1 MRRMGGTMMAG
12 WDRVA
17 EWLAALAVATLTWVS
32 GLATDLPGDPSAK
45 QHLSVTDERPA
56 LMLGW
61 AQEAETPP
69 IEPLDD
75 ATADIETLD
84 ESAPPVQDNQP
95 AGDTTS
101 VAAAPAADEDIELL
115 DQGSPPAALPAVAP
129 PASTTYI
136 APPPTGA
143 TTAYVPPAES
153 VATGPVLPPGFG
165 TGQVHVN
172 AGSAEFPAGLADCH
186 VGAVTG
192 RAYVGIDCGEGGDD
206 SFVGHAPTFEDFPFV
221 VVGDFPFDDRDV
233 ELDDPG
239 FPFTAGN
246 DDGFPFATGNAVA
259 EDDSDVFVTAARP
272 PTSPSDDPNVNP
284 VIETSGAATAQFA
297 QRARDRHPRARAEN
311 RSDKAAEESG
321 KDKGKKGS
329 ARADSASAD
338 SETSA
343 QSNDDKDTRHNADKK
358 KQRAKDHGKHKRDKG
373 KAKKED
379 KDKKSKQK
387 KSNHE
392 RTRHKRN

>member
-1 MRRMGGTMMAG
+1 MMAG

-17 EWLAALAVATLTWVS
+17 DWLAALVVASLTWVS
-32 GLATDLPGDPSAK
+32 GLAADLPGDPSAA
-45 QHLSVTDERPA
+45 QDLSVSDERPV

-61 AQEAETPP
+61 AQETDAPP

-75 ATADIETLD
+75 ATGDVETLD
-84 ESAPPVQDNQP
+84 ESAPPVRDDQP

-101 VAAAPAADEDIELL
+101 VAAPAADEDIELL
-115 DQGSPPAALPAVAP
+115 DQGSPPASLPAAP

-136 APPPTGA
+136 APPPAGA
-143 TTAYVPPAES
+143 ATAYVPPTES
-153 VATGPVLPPGFG
+153 VAMGPVLPPGFG

-192 RAYVGIDCGEGGDD
+192 RAYVGIDCGEEGDD

-272 PTSPSDDPNVNP
+272 PTSPSDEPNVDP
-284 VIETSGAATAQFA
+284 LIETSGAATAQFA
-297 QRARDRHPRARAEN
+297 QRAHDRDPRVQAEN
-311 RSDKAAEESG
+311 RNNKDANESG
-321 KDKGKKGS
+321 SDKGKNKDKKGTNG
-329 ARADSASAD
+329 ARAASASAD
-338 SETSA
+338 SHSSA
-343 QSNDDKDTRHNADKK
+343 QSNDDTDRRHNADKK
-358 KQRAKDHGKHKRDKG
+358 KQRAKDDSKHERDKG
-373 KAKKED
+373 KAKN
-379 KDKKSKQK
+379 KDKKAKQK